1 MNLREQDEAIRR
13 TRRNRNRA
21 LGLFLLFLVVLFY
34 AITFVKFG
42 A

>member
-1 MNLREQDEAIRR
+1 MTPQEERDAIAR

-21 LGLFLLFLVVLFY
+21 LGLALLFLVVLFY